1 MAIFRTVG
9 VLAIVCCCACS
20 AGGQSVTL
28 QFPEDADLGVVR
40 MVEDPNCFTCGSADR
55 ELGRARGRVEV
66 RLPAAHWYV
75 SLEMPKRASALMP
88 GLAHPS
94 LAGLG
99 GLDLKGTDVR
109 DGDLRHI
116 AHIPLRSIDL
126 SGTRITGAGLGYI
139 RPDPKWI
146 FVYLRDCPDLKPEHL
161 AHFKGFE
168 RATITVA
175 GGAFGAEKSPRQE
188 ALLSAAAK
196 AICGGRSERECGTQI
211 R

>member
-1 MAIFRTVG
+1 MGVIRVVG
-9 VLAIVCCCACS
+9 ILAIVFYCACS
-20 AGGQSVTL
+20 SGGRTVTL
-28 QFPEDADLGVVR
+28 QFPDDADLGALR
-40 MVEDPNCFTCGSADR
+40 LVEDPNCFTCGSAGR
-55 ELGRARGRVEV
+55 ELGRAQGRVEV

-75 SLEMPKRASALMP
+75 SLEMPKQASARMP
-88 GLAHPS
+88 RLSHPS

-99 GLDLKGTDVR
+99 GIDLKGTDVR
-109 DGDLRHI
+109 DADLRHL

-126 SGTRITGAGLGYI
+126 SGTRITGAGLGSI

-146 FVYLRDCPDLKPEHL
+146 FVDLRDCPELKPKHL
-161 AHFKGFE
+161 AHFKDFK

-175 GGAFGAEKSPRQE
+175 GGAFGAEKGPRQR

-196 AICGGRSERECGTQI
+196 TICGGRSERDCGTQI